1 MLWRSFPQWIL
12 NIFIIQDLRIYEPL
26 NVTTTCL
33 SACSVVCGLAEY
45 LALSVNDDDE
55 ILDYPFSTTIWGML
69 TILTDTMLRGIFL
82 AYAMTIIK
90 ILVILIP
97 IVYGILMLITILITR
112 CKDTHK
118 TLLSGADVLDIL
130 LSFVCSAYESV
141 GLYEYKDVKYTFR
154 LMSKCIFSSIIV
166 VTALSIGQIFL
177 QNWLTHLT
185 QISESSWE

>member
-1 MLWRSFPQWIL
+1 MYEMLWRSFPQWIL

-45 LALSVNDDDE
+45 LALSVNDDDDE

-97 IVYGILMLITILITR
+97 IVYVILMLITILIIKR
-112 CKDTHK
+112 KDTHK
-118 TLLSGADVLDIL
+118 TLLSYEDVFGTLF
-130 LSFVCSAYESV
+130 SFVSSAHE
-141 GLYEYKDVKYTFR
+141 EKDVKYTRR
-154 LMSKCIFSSIIV
+154 LMSKCIFTAIIV

-177 QNWLTHLT
+177 QN
-185 QISESSWE
+185 

>member
-45 LALSVNDDDE
+45 LALSVNADDDE

-97 IVYGILMLITILITR
+97 IVYVILMLITILIIKR
-112 CKDTHK
+112 KEDEDEDTHK
-118 TLLSGADVLDIL
+118 KMLSFDDVLGIL
-130 LSFVCSAYESV
+130 YSFVCSATEA
-141 GLYEYKDVKYTFR
+141 ENIKYTFR
-154 LMSKCIFSSIIV
+154 LMSKCIFTAIIV

-177 QNWLTHLT
+177 QN
-185 QISESSWE
+185 